1 MKLTA
6 FQLCKSTVK
15 AAIIEARFDNRD
27 DLLETLRQGPPT
39 EANAASVSVSP
50 TCWRLR
56 SIRQAIP
63 RLHNYSLSG
72 VWRLLRRA
80 GLKLRT
86 AQVQHYSPDPDYQAK
101 EAYLLQC
108 LRQCAQH
115 PEHTVLVF
123 LDEMGYYRWPQP
135 TAVWAP
141 TAPAVV
147 PSTECQGTKQQQ
159 WRMIGA
165 LNAHSGQVDYLDAY
179 VVGRAKVIEFYR
191 HLEQRYHWASH
202 IYVVQD
208 NWSIHGHDDVL
219 AALATL
225 PTIEPVWLP
234 TYAPWLNPIEKLW
247 RWLKQ
252 SVIKMHRLA
261 ADWPELR
268 RRVNAFLDQFAN
280 GSAELLQYVG
290 LAGKGKL
297 AQAILNP

>member
-1 MKLTA
+1 MA
-6 FQLCKSTVK
+6 FQLSKSTAK
-15 AAIIEARFDNRD
+15 AVIVEVSFDGRD
-27 DLLETLRQGPPT
+27 DLLETLRQGPPS
-39 EANAASVSVSP
+39 EAKAALANVPPS
-50 TCWRLR
+50 CWRLR

-63 RLHNYSLSG
+63 RLHGYSLSG
-72 VWRLLRRA
+72 VWRLLHRA

-86 AQVQHYSPDPDYQAK
+86 PQVQQYSPDPDYQAK
-101 EAYLLQC
+101 EAYLLAC
-108 LRQCAQH
+108 LRQSARRRDN
-115 PEHTVLVF
+115 TVLLF

-141 TAPAVV
+141 APPAAV
-147 PSTECQGTKQQQ
+147 PMTECQGAKQQQ
-159 WRMIGA
+159 WRLIGA

-191 HLEQRYHWASH
+191 RLEQRYCWASH

-208 NWSIHGHDDVL
+208 NWSIHSHDDVL
-219 AALATL
+219 AALTTL

-261 ADWPELR
+261 ANWPELR